1 MNKKQLDNKVSK
13 DVEKLRE
20 DVDILMQDKATQLGK
35 LEDRVYHVA
44 GKAKEDLTS
53 WVDDGVSQVNL
64 GLEKVISSTRE
75 FVGDTAATVKKEVGS
90 GLSQYNT
97 KAQQIADKVP
107 GNIGKQAAKYS
118 WVTITIALVSG
129 LLLGLIFKS
138 GKRALT

>member
-20 DVDILMQDKATQLGK
+20 DVNILMQDKVTQLGK

-44 GKAKEDLTS
+44 GKTKEDLTS

-75 FVGDTAATVKKEVGS
+75 FVGDTAGMLKKEVGS
-90 GLSQYNT
+90 GLNQYNT

-107 GNIGKQAAKYS
+107 GNIGKQATKYS

-129 LLLGLIFKS
+129 LLLGLIFKP

>member
-20 DVDILMQDKATQLGK
+20 DVNILMQDKATQLGK
-35 LEDRVYHVA
+35 LEDKVYHVA

-75 FVGDTAATVKKEVGS
+75 FVGDTAATSKKRGRLRIKPIQHKS
-90 GLSQYNT
+90 TANCRQSARQYWQT
-97 KAQQIADKVP
+97 GCQIHMGDDNNCP
-107 GNIGKQAAKYS
+107 GQ
-118 WVTITIALVSG
+118 WT
-129 LLLGLIFKS
+129 FD
-138 GKRALT
+138 RAYF

>member
-20 DVDILMQDKATQLGK
+20 DVNILLQDKAAQLGK
-35 LEDRVYHVA
+35 LEDRFHKVA
-44 GKAKEDLTS
+44 GKTKDDLTT

-75 FVGDTAATVKKEVGS
+75 FVNDTAATVKKEVGS
-90 GLSQYNT
+90 GLNQYNT

-107 GNIGKQAAKYS
+107 GNFSKQAARYS
-118 WVTITIALVSG
+118 WVTITIALLSG
-129 LLLGLIFKS
+129 LLLGLIFKP
-138 GKRALT
+138 GKRLLT